1 MYLVSDKWKEKIYG
15 DGIKSKIKIYIN
27 EQLVDVKILDLK
39 ISHILYN
46 DDSSITLGT
55 TTSQSLELKL
65 YKKDLPANINT
76 IKIEYGILI
85 DGEYEMIPLGVY
97 NVENIDDTNN
107 ATITIKARD
116 NMIKFE
122 SNYDGS
128 TLNYPA
134 TLKTILLDI
143 CSKVGVQLGTT
154 TFLNENNEVAVW
166 DNTVKAREY
175 LSYVAEKAGSIAI
188 IGRDGKLYLKNIYSS
203 SETIPLRLFKKYE
216 WGEKHAITGVKYQDG
231 IRSYNL
237 GDVSGNTLWINSNNM
252 FVNSAS
258 EIESIYNVVNGL
270 IAYSFKSGTTRI
282 NPALDVGDKIIV
294 DGKEVIYQYEMY
306 LKGRFLGNI
315 NSKLSD
321 KAKEDTTI
329 KKVSND
335 TKIRR
340 VQSEINQIDGKIT
353 QLVQETDENS
363 EKISKNEQDIN
374 SINQT
379 VSSFTNFTKTI
390 EGKTKI
396 LLEDALETNI
406 LKLVL
411 YAENTKSGIYPS
423 KKLFPSPN
431 LFPQKSG
438 NAFTI
443 LIENEDKTES
453 KEYYFNCIY
462 PLRTYNDIHDQL
474 IVEFDKEKGCCSVKI
489 LKYIEKN
496 GDIYTIRIEP
506 QIEIL
511 SENEQF
517 VLFKGNNY
525 ISVKEYQDW
534 KIEATYIFNNELND
548 LYATQVY
555 MSSVIKQLSDEILLE
570 VSKKVGDDE
579 LIAKINLTPE
589 TIKIIATKLA
599 LEGYTTINGGFS
611 IDEEGNASIANGAVI
626 INKDGIRMADG
637 TSILGGKG
645 LLTNLE
651 YVGHSN
657 MNDAIS
663 GNYGQ
668 VGFRPNSLTSSNF
681 KSKITIDAYIPEG
694 FTIEKAV
701 VVLNHFPLDVR
712 YQSTSKGSGI
722 SKKIKLYKEN
732 INSLSRV
739 YNVDSAFFDS
749 EDGYYQEIDSGL
761 GVNGWSPKGD
771 NLEIKVTKD
780 IKDNL
785 TIGNNRLIVQSSE
798 DVPEFSYD
806 TDYPNNSINC
816 ALKTGMMNAILQVYG
831 FMKPNEEEEK
841 NEKST

>member
-1 MYLVSDKWKEKIYG
+1 MF
-15 DGIKSKIKIYIN
+15 
-27 EQLVDVKILDLK
+27 
-39 ISHILYN
+39 
-46 DDSSITLGT
+46 IT
-55 TTSQSLELKL
+55 
-65 YKKDLPANINT
+65 
-76 IKIEYGILI
+76 
-85 DGEYEMIPLGVY
+85 
-97 NVENIDDTNN
+97 
-107 ATITIKARD
+107 
-116 NMIKFE
+116 
-122 SNYDGS
+122 
-128 TLNYPA
+128 
-134 TLKTILLDI
+134 
-143 CSKVGVQLGTT
+143 
-154 TFLNENNEVAVW
+154 
-166 DNTVKAREY
+166 
-175 LSYVAEKAGSIAI
+175 
-188 IGRDGKLYLKNIYSS
+188 SS
-203 SETIPLRLFKKYE
+203 SEIEDVYE
-216 WGEKHAITGVKYQDG
+216 KI
-231 IRSYNL
+231 
-237 GDVSGNTLWINSNNM
+237 
-252 FVNSAS
+252 
-258 EIESIYNVVNGL
+258 NGL
-270 IAYSFKSGTTRI
+270 VAYSFNSGTTRI
-282 NPALDVGDKIIV
+282 NPALDVGDKVII
-294 DGKEVIYQYEMY
+294 DGKEVIYQYEME
-306 LKGRFLGNI
+306 LKGRFLGTI
-315 NSKLSD
+315 NSKLTD

-329 KKVSND
+329 KRVSND

-340 VQSEINQIDGKIT
+340 VQSELNQIDGKIT

-363 EKISKNEQDIN
+363 EKISKNEQDITN
-374 SINQT
+374 INQT

-506 QIEIL
+506 HIEIL

-749 EDGYYQEIDSGL
+749 EDGYYQEIDCGL